1 VRVPVFIGHSEAL
14 NIEFEE
20 EISAAEAQDI
30 LREAP
35 A

>member
-20 EISAAEAQDI
+20 EISAAEA
-30 LREAP
+30 RTSCAKPP